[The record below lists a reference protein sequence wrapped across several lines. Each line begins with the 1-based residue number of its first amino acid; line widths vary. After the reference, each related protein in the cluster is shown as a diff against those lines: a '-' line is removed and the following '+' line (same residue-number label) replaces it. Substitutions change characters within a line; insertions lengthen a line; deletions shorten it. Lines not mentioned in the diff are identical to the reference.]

1 MPDTLPKL
9 LQEIHSVSTPSD
21 LNTRFPEFQS
31 RIATILFEQ
40 PSEENYYVNHTG
52 RELFRKLYNY
62 GLEHLITDPYDSG
75 FRPILES
82 GIQTFTVTVNGDNG
96 TETGGG
102 EKEIGSTINI
112 TATPNALYQFDSWT
126 VVGPGQIGSTTSANT
141 TFTVG
146 AGDVTI
152 TANYSIVPAPSLSG
166 SFTDPNV
173 SLTASVV
180 NGTAAY
186 QFQRSTSPNF
196 SSDLTTVQ
204 NTASNTLSDPL
215 SSAGTYYYRV
225 RSVNGSTQTA
235 WSDAATFTISLAD
248 VGDITET
255 VGWWD
260 ASDSST
266 ITTDGSE
273 VTLATDKSGNSYD
286 LSTTTVNRS
295 GPTIGTVS
303 QNGLNV
309 FEFASSI
316 PNLQVL
322 ENDDFAWDQSSSA
335 IAFAM
340 VFRCDDEAQ
349 TDQDFLVSGTET
361 ANPRIGARRT
371 TSDNLQIL
379 TQSASLQ
386 SSGGGV
392 TEGQVYLVVLK
403 FNSTNS
409 FIRLDGTERATG
421 NIGTTAFSSLNISG
435 NFNEDQGVEGFI
447 GEVVAF
453 SDLSKTEIIEG
464 YLAHKWGL
472 ESNLPTNHPYK
483 SQAPLKSS

>member
-9 LQEIHSVSTPSD
+9 LQEIHSIPTPSE
-21 LNTRFPEFQS
+21 LNTRFPDFQS
-31 RIATILFEQ
+31 RIATILFER

-82 GIQTFTVTVNGDNG
+82 GVQTFTVAVNGNNG

-102 EKEIGSTINI
+102 EIEIGTTINI
-112 TATPNALYQFDSWT
+112 TASPNDLYQFDSWT
-126 VVGPGQIGSTTSANT
+126 IVGPGQIGSTTSTNT

-186 QFQRSTSPNF
+186 QFQRSTSPDF
-196 SSDLTTVQ
+196 SSDLTTIQ
-204 NTASNTLSDPL
+204 NTASNTFSDPL

-235 WSDAATFTISLAD
+235 WSNTATFTISLAD
-248 VGDITET
+248 VGDITEA

-260 ASDSST
+260 ASDA
-266 ITTDGSE
+266 TTVTTSGSE
-273 VTLATDKSGNSYD
+273 VTAVTDKSGNGYTLEPLSSNTTGPSY
-286 LSTTTVNRS
+286 
-295 GPTIGTVS
+295 GTRTL
-303 QNGLNV
+303 NGLDV
-309 FEFASSI
+309 FEFTDA
-316 PNLQVL
+316 NLNVL
-322 ENDDFAWDQSSSA
+322 ENNSFAWDQA
-335 IAFAM
+335 NNALGFAA
-340 VFRCDDEAQ
+340 VYRLDDDGSI
-349 TDQDFLVSGTET
+349 DQDFLMSGTESST
-361 ANPRIGARRT
+361 RIGIRRLT
-371 TSDNLQIL
+371 QNNWQIL
-379 TQSASLQ
+379 A
-386 SSGGGV
+386 SGGSL
-392 TEGQVYLVVLK
+392 TT
-403 FNSTNS
+403 NSTLGAEPVTQMMVARFNGSNS
-409 FIRLDGTERATG
+409 SIRIDGSTEASG
-421 NIGTTAFSSLNISG
+421 VIGSVAFSSLNING
-435 NFNEDQGVEGFI
+435 NYIEQQGVEGFI
-447 GEVVAF
+447 AEMVFF
-453 SDLSKTEIIEG
+453 SDLTETQKIEG

-472 ESNLPTNHPYK
+472 ENNLPSNHSYK